1 MSDIVPPIP
10 GVSLD
15 QDGKILVSRAWYRFF
30 IALWDRTGGS
40 AGPSGGGGG
49 TSTVDT
55 LFGDEFQR
63 EMLGTTNQ
71 VIVTDG
77 TQMSG
82 RTTFATP
89 QDIDTAADVIFNSA
103 TLNDAVTSLTT
114 IGSIVVGLNATVTGD
129 VAINGGDLTTSAVT
143 FNLLNAT
150 ATTINFGAGASVGIN
165 AGNASGANAIL
176 GNTTFSQTVTING
189 TGTGL
194 TVANDSALGNAA
206 SDNTT
211 ITGYLNPYVAFG
223 SGTDWTANTLGGVQ
237 FTSASSDANAK
248 ARAYIRL
255 LQKPYTA
262 APSAANDI
270 TALVGLWLGGNYAG
284 ATTTALPLYLGG
296 MYTSSAQWPA
306 VVINTVG
313 QLLAADSVIG
323 FSATPAYSFQSDT
336 DLGWYRASSNQ
347 LRITGG
353 GNDMIAFDGNSP
365 SGGYQSQITVYSQLV
380 SGPVGAPS
388 ASAPQIALTYSNT
401 GFYTVGAN
409 DIGFSTNGTKAG
421 QAVSGRWLLGP
432 TITDDTSTRLQVE
445 GGIRATNWEKIAGL
459 SLYAAVHG

>member
-1 MSDIVPPIP
+1 MSDVVPPIP
-10 GVSLD
+10 SVPLIDPRTGL
-15 QDGKILVSRAWYRFF
+15 IAREWYRFM
-30 IALWDRTGGS
+30 IALWDRTGGA
-40 AGPSGGGGG
+40 AGPSGGGGDT
-49 TSTVDT
+49 TSLDT

-63 EMLGTTNQ
+63 ELLGTTNQ

-89 QDIDTAADVIFNSA
+89 QDIDTAADVVFGSA
-103 TLNDAVTSLTT
+103 TLE
-114 IGSIVVGLNATVTGD
+114 
-129 VAINGGDLTTSAVT
+129 
-143 FNLLNAT
+143 
-150 ATTINFGAGASVGIN
+150 
-165 AGNASGANAIL
+165 
-176 GNTTFSQTVTING
+176 G

-194 TVANDSALGNAA
+194 TVNNNSVLGNSA
-206 SDNTT
+206 DDTT
-211 ITGYLNPYVAFG
+211 TVTGYFNPYVAFG
-223 SGTDWTANTLGGVQ
+223 NGTDWTSYTLGGVQ
-237 FTSASSDANAK
+237 FTSPSSVGNAK
-248 ARAYIRL
+248 ARAYVRL

-262 APSAANDI
+262 APTSANDI
-270 TALVGLWLGGNYAG
+270 TSLVGLWVGGNYAG

-336 DLGWYRASSNQ
+336 DLGWYRAASNQ

-388 ASAPQIALTYSNT
+388 ASAPQIALSYSNT
-401 GFYTVGAN
+401 GFYSVGAN
-409 DIGFSTNGTKAG
+409 DIGFSTNGVKAG

-432 TITDDTSTRLQVE
+432 TIADDTITRLQVE

>member
-82 RTTFATP
+82 RTIFATP

-150 ATTINFGAGASVGIN
+150 ATTINFGAAASVGIN

-223 SGTDWTANTLGGVQ
+223 NGTDWTAYTLGGVQ
-237 FTSASSDANAK
+237 FTSASSDANNK

-262 APSAANDI
+262 APTNPGDI
-270 TALVGLWLGGNYAG
+270 TSLVGLWIGGNYAG

-296 MYTSSAQWPA
+296 MYTSAKQFPA
-306 VVINTVG
+306 VQIDQTG
-313 QLLAADSVIG
+313 AILAMDTGVNGSFTNWAS
-323 FSATPAYSFQSDT
+323 YSFQSDT
-336 DLGWYRASSNQ
+336 DTGYRRSGSNQ
-347 LRITGG
+347 TRIAGG
-353 GNDMIAFDGNSP
+353 GVHIVNFDGASTVAMTSTTTFFGKVTGHLGTAADVAFAM
-365 SGGYQSQITVYSQLV
+365 SGAGTGLYSLGGSDV
-380 SGPVGAPS
+380 SF
-388 ASAPQIALTYSNT
+388 AS
-401 GFYTVGAN
+401 
-409 DIGFSTNGTKAG
+409 NGTRG
-421 QAVSGRWLLGP
+421 GGINSSQRWLLGP
-432 TITDDTSTRLQVE
+432 TITDDTVTRLQVE

>member
-40 AGPSGGGGG
+40 AGPSGGGGS
-49 TSTVDT
+49 TSSLDE

-71 VIVTDG
+71 VIITDG

-89 QDIDTAADVIFNSA
+89 QDIDTAANVVFGSA
-103 TLNDAVTSLTT
+103 TLE
-114 IGSIVVGLNATVTGD
+114 
-129 VAINGGDLTTSAVT
+129 
-143 FNLLNAT
+143 
-150 ATTINFGAGASVGIN
+150 
-165 AGNASGANAIL
+165 
-176 GNTTFSQTVTING
+176 G

-194 TVANDSALGNAA
+194 TVDNNSVLGDSG
-206 SDNTT
+206 DDTTT
-211 ITGYLNPYVAFG
+211 ITGFLNPYVAFG
-223 SGTDWTANTLGGVQ
+223 NGTDWTAYTLGGVQ

-262 APSAANDI
+262 APSNANDI
-270 TALVGLWLGGNYAG
+270 TALVGLWVGGNYAG

-296 MYTSSAQWPA
+296 MYTSAKQFPA
-306 VVINTVG
+306 VQIDTTG
-313 QLLAADSVIG
+313 AILAMDTGVNGSFTNWAS
-323 FSATPAYSFQSDT
+323 YSFQSDT
-336 DLGWYRASSNQ
+336 NTGYRRSGSGQTRIAGSGVDIVNFDGASTSAMTSTSTFFGKVTGQLGTAADAAFAMSGAGTGLYSVAGSDVSFASNGT
-347 LRITGG
+347 RGG
-353 GNDMIAFDGNSP
+353 GINS
-365 SGGYQSQITVYSQLV
+365 SQ
-380 SGPVGAPS
+380 
-388 ASAPQIALTYSNT
+388 
-401 GFYTVGAN
+401 
-409 DIGFSTNGTKAG
+409 
-421 QAVSGRWLLGP
+421 RWLVGP
-432 TITDDTSTRLQVE
+432 TITDDAVTRLQVE
-445 GGIRATNWEKIAGL
+445 GGIRATNWAKIAGL